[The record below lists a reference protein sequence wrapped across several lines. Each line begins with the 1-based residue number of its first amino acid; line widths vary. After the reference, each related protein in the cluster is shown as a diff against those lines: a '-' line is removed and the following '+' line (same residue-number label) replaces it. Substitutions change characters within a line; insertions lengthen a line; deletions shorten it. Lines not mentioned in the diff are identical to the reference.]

1 MYNICKDIEEYNPN
15 KKRKILIVFDD
26 MIADMLS
33 NKKLNPIV
41 SELFIRGRKLNISL
55 VFFTQSYFAVL
66 KGIRLNSTHYF
77 IIIISNKRELQKITF
92 THSSHID
99 FKDFLNL
106 YKICAAKPYSF
117 LVINATLASDN
128 HLCFRKNL
136 LERI

>member
-41 SELFIRGRKLNISL
+41 TELFIRGRKLNISL

-66 KGIRLNSTHYF
+66 KGMRLNSTHYF

-99 FKDFLNL
+99 CKDFLNL